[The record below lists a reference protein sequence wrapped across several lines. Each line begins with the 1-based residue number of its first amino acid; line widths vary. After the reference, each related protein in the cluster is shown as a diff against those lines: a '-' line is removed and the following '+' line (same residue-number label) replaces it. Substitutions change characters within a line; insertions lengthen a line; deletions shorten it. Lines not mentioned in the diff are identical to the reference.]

1 MTPLCARLSIL
12 GVVGLAGGGLLFGL
26 LGACSHEWDQY
37 LPVEGA
43 GADNPGGGHPGG
55 GNTGGGEG
63 GSIVVGTCPTGAGAD
78 SPSPPLIRV
87 PTNVAIDAGTYRAM
101 CIGQTEVTRG
111 QYEDWRDA
119 GPIPDNSTLIPACQ
133 NHANYDPGGT
143 DWPPSGVRLDAP
155 VAFVDWCDA
164 MAFCVAHGQRLCG
177 AIGGG
182 PVAYNDFSDPKKD
195 EWFNACTDRGRHAY
209 PYGDTFDA
217 AKCRDDHA
225 DASVDVSS
233 MTGCTTSAG
242 VHDLSG
248 NVWEWEDSCNSANT
262 DLDAGCRQRGGGFNN
277 SSANDL
283 RCAADGT
290 FVRRQGSIA
299 IGFRC
304 CADPIIP

>member
-1 MTPLCARLSIL
+1 MRPLGARLCIL
-12 GVVGLAGGGLLFGL
+12 GLVGLAGGGMLFGL
-26 LGACSHEWDQY
+26 LGACSHDWDQY
-37 LPVEGA
+37 LPPGGF
-43 GADNPGGGHPGG
+43 GADNPGGGHQGG
-55 GNTGGGEG
+55 GTAGGNEG
-63 GSIVVGTCPTGAGAD
+63 GSVVVGTCPAD
-78 SPSPPLIRV
+78 ASGTPTPPLILV
-87 PTNVAIDAGTYRAM
+87 PTNVLVDAGAYRAM

-111 QYEDWRDA
+111 QYEEWRNS
-119 GPIPDNSTLIPACQ
+119 GTIPDNGLLPPACQ

-164 MAFCVAHGQRLCG
+164 MGFCVAHGQRLCG

-182 PVAYNDFSDPKKD
+182 SAGYGDFSTPDKD
-195 EWFNACTDRGRHAY
+195 EWFNACTDRGRHPY
-209 PYGDTFDA
+209 PYGDTFDGT
-217 AKCRDDHA
+217 KCRDQGA

-233 MTGCTTSAG
+233 MTGCTTSTG

-248 NVWEWEDSCNSANT
+248 NVWEWEDCCNSTNA

-290 FVRRQGSIA
+290 YVRRLGSVA

-304 CADPIIP
+304 CADPIMP